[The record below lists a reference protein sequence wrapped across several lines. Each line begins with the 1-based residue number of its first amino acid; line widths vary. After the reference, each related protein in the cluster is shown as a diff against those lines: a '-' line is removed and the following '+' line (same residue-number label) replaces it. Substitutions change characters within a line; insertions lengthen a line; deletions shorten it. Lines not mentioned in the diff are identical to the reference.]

1 MSIIFIIA
9 GGILVLMFL
18 VITIFTLVENKLIA
32 PLTERIELLEL
43 ANRAHKF
50 IYRQT
55 GYINE

>member
-1 MSIIFIIA
+1 MSIIFTIA
-9 GGILVLMFL
+9 GAILILMFL

-43 ANRAHKF
+43 ANRANKF

>member
-1 MSIIFIIA
+1 MSIIFTIA
-9 GGILVLMFL
+9 GAILILMFL

-32 PLTERIELLEL
+32 PLIERIELLEL
-43 ANRAHKF
+43 ANRANKF